1 MIDGYQS
8 VIVDAGGTT
17 TLDVS
22 ELEPGTY
29 DMVCTVA
36 GHKDSGMTGTITV
49 T

>member
-1 MIDGYQS
+1 MIDGIQS
-8 VIVDAGGTT
+8 DTVDAGDTT
-17 TLDVS
+17 TLDLT

-29 DMVCTVA
+29 DMLCMVT